1 MDTSSL
7 DFIKDNI
14 IPISVIIAVILSLL
28 AFFNLKG
35 INLNPPKPES
45 KLVHSV
51 TIEGMAPNNFGS
63 NGNNSLNTYMADPV
77 NSEQDIDNL
86 NTAPADFCKSFL
98 GKKDEMQEAC
108 SELTETNCNQTS
120 CCIWTSN
127 KKCAAG
133 YQDGP
138 IYKTDKEGK
147 LITMDYYYY
156 QGQCYG
162 EGCMNE

>member
-1 MDTSSL
+1 MDKTCL

-14 IPISVIIAVILSLL
+14 IPISLIIGLILLLL
-28 AFFNLKG
+28 AIFKG
-35 INLNPPKPES
+35 KSGS
-45 KLVHSV
+45 KFLYSD
-51 TIEGMAPNNFGS
+51 TMEGMASNEFGS

-86 NTAPADFCKSFL
+86 NTAPANFCKSFL
-98 GKKDEMQEAC
+98 GKNDEMQGAC
-108 SELTETNCNQTS
+108 SQLTETNCNQTS

>member
-1 MDTSSL
+1 MDTSCL
-7 DFIKDNI
+7 VFIQNNI
-14 IPISVIIAVILSLL
+14 IPISLIIALILLLL
-28 AFFNLKG
+28 AIFKKNSG
-35 INLNPPKPES
+35 S
-45 KLVHSV
+45 KFAHSA
-51 TIEGMAPNNFGS
+51 TMEGMASNEFGS

-86 NTAPADFCKSFL
+86 NTAPANFCKSFL

-108 SELTETNCNQTS
+108 SQLTETNCNQTS

-138 IYKTDKEGK
+138 IYKTDKDGK

>member
-1 MDTSSL
+1 MDTCCL
-7 DFIKDNI
+7 DFIKNNI
-14 IPISVIIAVILSLL
+14 IPISIIIAVILSLL
-28 AFFNLKG
+28 AIFKG
-35 INLNPPKPES
+35 KSGS
-45 KLVHSV
+45 KLVNSA
-51 TIEGMAPNNFGS
+51 TMEGMAPNEFGS

-86 NTAPADFCKSFL
+86 NTAPANFCKSFL

-108 SELTETNCNQTS
+108 SQLTENNCNQTS